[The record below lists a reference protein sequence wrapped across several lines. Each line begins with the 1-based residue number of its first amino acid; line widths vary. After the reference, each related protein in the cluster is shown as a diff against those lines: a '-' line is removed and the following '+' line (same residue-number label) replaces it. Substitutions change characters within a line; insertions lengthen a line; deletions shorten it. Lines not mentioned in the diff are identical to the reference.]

1 MVLTTFIIMLF
12 YNYAHEV
19 LFLFLFFFC
28 FLHEND
34 ILIHVIMCVILNV
47 VL

>member
-19 LFLFLFFFC
+19 LFLLLFFW
-28 FLHEND
+28 HEND
-34 ILIHVIMCVILNV
+34 ILIHITMCVILNV

>member
-19 LFLFLFFFC
+19 LFLFFC